1 MCGILLAVGECF
13 RADFDAALAR
23 LRTRGPD
30 AREVL
35 AHGDALLGHARL
47 AVIDIAGGRQ
57 PMSTA
62 DGRLAMVYNGE
73 IYNFATLRSE
83 LEAAGHAFA
92 TRSDS
97 EVLLTGYRHWGEA
110 VLDKLDGMFAF
121 AIHDSVDGSVFLAR
135 DRVGIKPLFWGEH
148 AGGLVAT
155 STLAPFLA
163 LRSFPKKLDAEGL
176 RDYLAFQTPLAPRTL
191 VRDIRALP
199 PGACL
204 RWKAGAATTP
214 RQWWTI
220 PDASDAAPDPDTLVE
235 ETDVLLATAV
245 KDQLVA
251 DVPLGAFL
259 SGGIDSSLVVHYM
272 AQAGATPIRTFSVRF
287 AEAGFDESPAARAVA
302 EKYAT
307 EHHVLDAPQLDA
319 ATLAAALADL
329 DQPLADPAYIPTW
342 ALSRLT
348 RQHVTVALSGDGGDE
363 LFGGYPRFLDTAD
376 QHPDS
381 VAKRALRALI
391 ARGLAPAGLT
401 RRALAAPSCC
411 STVVSSSATIRAAAR
426 TCAATLRPKSRA
438 ARPEATLE
446 RWRELAARHGNYDR
460 GALLRAD
467 LWTYLSE
474 NCLPKTDRASMGH
487 GLEVRVPLLANAI
500 QDRMLRLPAQVH
512 FECAALVRAQAAARR
527 SCVRWR
533 AGTCPRRCGIA
544 KSTASRC
551 RCAPTSRAP
560 GATGATPRS
569 RRLEC
574 AHPGSMPTPSPRSGR
589 PPDAATATRAWPIP
603 LPCCWPGWKPIRWT
617 TDVNPIKHLLFILR
631 QRRAGNRVS
640 FSAYLKGIDRIELG
654 RGCKIHADA
663 SVDASRSSGVRF
675 GDKVT
680 LNRYA
685 YVQGGEGGVRLGH
698 RVEINNFSIVNG
710 TGGVDIGDD
719 TLVGPGVRIISYQ
732 HRHARETTIR
742 TQAVDARPIRI
753 GRDCW
758 LGANSVILAGVTIG
772 DGAVVAAG
780 AVVRADVP
788 DFAIV
793 AGVPA
798 SVKKYRE

>member
-13 RADFDAALAR
+13 RADFDAALAS

-57 PMSTA
+57 PMLTP

-73 IYNFATLRSE
+73 IYNFAALRRE

-97 EVLLTGYRHWGEA
+97 EVLLAGYRHWGEA

-121 AIHDSVDGSVFLAR
+121 AIHDLADGSVFLAR

-148 AGGLVAT
+148 AGGLVAA
-155 STLAPFLA
+155 STLAPFFA
-163 LRSFPKKLDAEGL
+163 LGSFPKKLDAEGL

-191 VRDIRALP
+191 VRDIHALP

-204 RWKAGAATTP
+204 RWRGGAAATA

-220 PDASDAAPDPDTLVE
+220 PDACEAAPDPDALAA
-235 ETDVLLATAV
+235 ETDILLAQAV

-272 AQAGATPIRTFSVRF
+272 AQAGAKPIRTFSVRF

-329 DQPLADPAYIPTW
+329 DQPLADPAYVPTW

-376 QHPDS
+376 RHPDS
-381 VAKRALRALI
+381 VTKRSLRALI
-391 ARGLAPAGLT
+391 AHGLAPAGLT
-401 RRALAAPSCC
+401 RRALAGADLLLYRRLELGDYPGSRKDLRRYLAPE
-411 STVVSSSATIRAAAR
+411 VA
-426 TCAATLRPKSRA
+426 RA
-438 ARPEATLE
+438 ARPDATLE
-446 RWRELAARHGNYDR
+446 GWRELAARHGNYDR

-500 QDRMLRLPAQVH
+500 QDRMLRLPASAHFDAGGGKAILRALARRHLPDAVWNREKHGFSVPLRANFAGAWRDWGDSQV
-512 FECAALVRAQAAARR
+512 AAA
-527 SCVRWR
+527 
-533 AGTCPRRCGIA
+533 
-544 KSTASRC
+544 KM
-551 RCAPTSRAP
+551 RAP
-560 GATGATPRS
+560 WLDAGAIARLWQEA
-569 RRLEC
+569 RR
-574 AHPGSMPTPSPRSGR
+574 
-589 PPDAATATRAWPIP
+589 
-603 LPCCWPGWKPIRWT
+603 
-617 TDVNPIKHLLFILR
+617 
-631 QRRAGNRVS
+631 
-640 FSAYLKGIDRIELG
+640 
-654 RGCKIHADA
+654 
-663 SVDASRSSGVRF
+663 
-675 GDKVT
+675 
-680 LNRYA
+680 
-685 YVQGGEGGVRLGH
+685 GEGNPRLAYTFAVLLAWLETH
-698 RVEINNFSIVNG
+698 PL
-710 TGGVDIGDD
+710 DD
-719 TLVGPGVRIISYQ
+719 
-732 HRHARETTIR
+732 
-742 TQAVDARPIRI
+742 
-753 GRDCW
+753 
-758 LGANSVILAGVTIG
+758 
-772 DGAVVAAG
+772 
-780 AVVRADVP
+780 
-788 DFAIV
+788 
-793 AGVPA
+793 
-798 SVKKYRE
+798 